1 MSEGASFTLNE
12 YMTRTNFEVIL
23 SSICYKDRN
32 NVEYNDV
39 LLHMCQMEEAWY
51 INMGE

>member
-32 NVEYNDV
+32 NVEYNDGFF
-39 LLHMCQMEEAWY
+39 HFFQIEESW
-51 INMGE
+51 NMNMDE